1 MEIGENKIETFGV
14 ENLSVIQN
22 NYNLELAVEINKD
35 QLSFS
40 IKNEKNEIVR
50 IEQHEFKSDNTKQ
63 KTNKIEKIIISNKFL
78 KQNFKSC
85 TLILN
90 NEFFTL
96 IPNKMFD
103 VNNYKKYY
111 DFCFKQDPDNEIIF
125 EEIKNIKS
133 INIYS
138 INKSLKN
145 ILLNY
150 FPKIKIIHT
159 CTNLIN
165 SISNKINQYENQN
178 ILLNINKSNFQII
191 LFHDSD
197 LLLYTYFHYEQ
208 EEDFL
213 FYLLYISKELKIN
226 QKNSN
231 IYLTGNINSKST
243 ITLLIKKYF
252 QNINF
257 MRIKRTIKLPFF
269 FQNINEHTFYNLL
282 NGHICE

>member
-1 MEIGENKIETFGV
+1 MGIGENKIETFGV
-14 ENLSVIQN
+14 ENISIIKN

-35 QLSFS
+35 ELSFS
-40 IKNEKNEIVR
+40 IKNEKNEIIR
-50 IEQHEFKSDNTKQ
+50 IEKHDIKSDNIKTKI
-63 KTNKIEKIIISNKFL
+63 NKIEKIIISNKFL
-78 KQNFKSC
+78 KQDFQKC

-96 IPNKMFD
+96 IPNSLFD
-103 VNNYKKYY
+103 INNYKKYY
-111 DFCFKQDPDNEIIF
+111 DFCFKKDPDNEIIF
-125 EEIKNIKS
+125 EEINNIES

-145 ILLNY
+145 ILFNY
-150 FPKIKIIHT
+150 FPEIKIIHT

-165 SISNKINQYENQN
+165 SVNNIINQYENHN

-191 LFHDSD
+191 LFNNNNLS
-197 LLLYTYFHYEQ
+197 LCNYFHYEQ

-213 FYLLYISKELKIN
+213 FYFLCISKELTIN
-226 QKNSN
+226 QKTSN
-231 IYLTGNINSKST
+231 IYLTGSVNSKST

-257 MRIKRTIKLPFF
+257 MRINKIITLPFF